1 MTIFMDHE
9 KLFDS
14 VSVII
19 RNRILNWTPKIFI
32 AFLVLLALLS
42 VVVYKTKWEPKKKVS
57 VLCFGAYCYEVL
69 VITLFSRKPSA
80 EYAASFVPIVLDMAD
95 NPTLTHQLL
104 EIFFNVLFFVPL
116 GFFLSW
122 FFKWEHRYRNT
133 ILVGLAATLFI
144 EITQYITKLGTMELD
159 DIISNTLGAL
169 VGALLFKLVKRVV
182 EKHHYKSV
190 G

>member
-9 KLFDS
+9 QLFDS

-19 RNRILNWTPKIFI
+19 RNRILNWKPIHFI
-32 AFLVLLALLS
+32 MFCVLAAVMILVL
-42 VVVYKTKWEPKKKVS
+42 YKTQLSFKHKAS
-57 VLCFGAYCYEVL
+57 VFAFGSYCYEVL
-69 VITLFSRKPSA
+69 VITIFSRKPAA
-80 EYAASFVPIVLDMAD
+80 EYAVSFVPIVLDMAD

-104 EIFFNVLFFVPL
+104 EFFFNVMFFVPL

-122 FFKWEHRYRNT
+122 FFKGDHRYRNT

-144 EITQYITKLGTMELD
+144 ETTQYITKLGTMELD
-159 DIISNTLGAL
+159 DIISNTLGAA